1 MHARGTSDSYA
12 AAAMM
17 LRAQCRGLIKKLQPG
32 WSLKSQGGDEG
43 SRTLGLC
50 HATAALSQLSYVP
63 KTSVYD
69 SKTMNAVN

>member
-1 MHARGTSDSYA
+1 MHTKGISNSNATD
-12 AAAMM
+12 AMM
-17 LRAQCRGLIKKLQPG
+17 LRVRCRGLIKKLQQS
-32 WSLKSQGGDEG
+32 WSLKRQGGDEG

-69 SKTMNAVN
+69 SKMMNAVN